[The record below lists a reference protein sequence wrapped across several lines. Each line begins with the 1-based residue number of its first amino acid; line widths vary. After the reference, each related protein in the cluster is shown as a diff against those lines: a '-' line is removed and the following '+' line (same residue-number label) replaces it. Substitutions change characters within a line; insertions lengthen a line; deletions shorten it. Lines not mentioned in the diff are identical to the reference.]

1 MSTDF
6 SFCANFSCRL
16 NRKNLLQYFIKFKR
30 DVRERIMTKY
40 IFITGGVVS
49 GLGKGIAAASLGLIL
64 KSRGY
69 KVINQKFDP
78 YLNIDPG
85 TMNPY
90 QHGEVFVTEDGAETD
105 LDLGHYER
113 FTDATLS
120 QSSNTTAGRVYL
132 SVLNKEREGGFHGGT
147 VQVIPNITEEI
158 LRRMLLS
165 TEETGADIIITEIG
179 GTVGDIES
187 LPFMEAIRQMKY
199 RVGEENCCYIHLTLV
214 PYMKKSDELKTKPT
228 QHSVKEL
235 QELGIKPDVIMLRTE
250 QAIDQN
256 TRERLAAFCNV
267 ESSCV
272 VQNLNARSIYEVP
285 LQMEDEGLGSAVCKV
300 LGLKNIPS
308 QLDEWKKMVARFNNP
323 KHKVKIALVGK
334 YVELHDAYLSVVESL
349 VHGGIHNEAE
359 VEIDWVKSE
368 DLIDEKA
375 CAARLAA
382 ADGIIVPGGFGD
394 RGIEGMICAARF
406 ARMKK
411 IPYFG
416 ICLGMQILVIEYAR
430 NVLGLAGANS
440 TEIEKNTGHPVI
452 DLMGDQNGKILG
464 GTLRLGKFEC
474 AVKSGTLTEKAYG
487 AKTIWERHRHR
498 YEFNN
503 KYRDDLAKAGLVIAG
518 VNPERDLVE
527 ICEVPNHPWML
538 GVQFHPEFKS
548 RPNKAG
554 PLFREFIR
562 AAVER
567 SEK

>member
-1 MSTDF
+1 
-6 SFCANFSCRL
+6 
-16 NRKNLLQYFIKFKR
+16 
-30 DVRERIMTKY
+30 MTKY

-85 TMNPY
+85 TMNPI
-90 QHGEVFVTEDGAETD
+90 QHGEVFVTDDGAETD

-165 TEETGADIIITEIG
+165 TDETGADVIITEIG

-199 RVGEENCCYIHLTLV
+199 KVGEENCCYIHLTLV
-214 PYMKKSDELKTKPT
+214 PFMKKADELKTKPT

-250 QAIDQN
+250 RDIGQT

-267 ESSCV
+267 DPSCV
-272 VQNLNARSIYEVP
+272 IQNLNAKSIYEVP
-285 LQMEDEGLGSAVCKV
+285 LQMEKEGLGQAVCKV
-300 LGLKNIPS
+300 LGLKESQS
-308 QLDEWKKMVARFNNP
+308 QLDDWKKMVDRFNNP
-323 KHKVKIALVGK
+323 KRKVTIALVGK
-334 YVELHDAYLSVVESL
+334 YVALHDAYLSVVESL
-349 VHGGIHNEAE
+349 IHGGIHNEAE
-359 VEIDWVKSE
+359 VEIDWVDSE
-368 DLIDEKA
+368 LLTDDKTT
-375 CAARLAA
+375 AARLKN
-382 ADGIIVPGGFGD
+382 ADAIIVPGGFGD
-394 RGIEGMICAARF
+394 RGIEGMINTAKYART
-406 ARMKK
+406 KK
-411 IPYFG
+411 VPYFG

-440 TEIEKNTGHPVI
+440 TEMNKETPYPVI
-452 DLMGDQNGKILG
+452 DLMPDQNGKILG
-464 GTLRLGKFEC
+464 GTLRLGKYEC
-474 AVKSGTLTEKAYG
+474 SVASGSLVEKAYG

-503 KYRDDLAKAGLVIAG
+503 KFRDDLKNAGLVISG
-518 VNPERDLVE
+518 INPERDLVE
-527 ICEVPNHPWML
+527 TCEVPGNPWMV

-554 PLFREFIR
+554 PLFRDFIA
-562 AAVER
+562 AAVKQGA
-567 SEK
+567 SKSKN

>member
-1 MSTDF
+1 
-6 SFCANFSCRL
+6 
-16 NRKNLLQYFIKFKR
+16 
-30 DVRERIMTKY
+30 MTKY

-64 KSRGY
+64 ESRGY

-90 QHGEVFVTEDGAETD
+90 QHGEVFVTDDGAETD

-199 RVGEENCCYIHLTLV
+199 KVGEENCCYIHLTLV
-214 PYMKKSDELKTKPT
+214 PYMKKSHELKTKPT

-250 QAIDQN
+250 HAIDPN

-267 ESSCV
+267 EPSCV
-272 VQNLNARSIYEVP
+272 IQNLNARSIYEVP
-285 LQMEDEGLGSAVCKV
+285 LQLEEEGMGGAVCKV
-300 LGLKNIPS
+300 LGLKTIPS
-308 QLDEWKKMVARFNNP
+308 QLDDWKKMVTRFNNP

-368 DLIDEKA
+368 DLTDEA
-375 CAARLAA
+375 TCAARLSA

-406 ARMKK
+406 ARTKK

-440 TEIEKNTGHPVI
+440 TEIEKNTPHPVI

-474 AVKSGTLTEKAYG
+474 AVSGGTLTEKAYG

-527 ICEVPNHPWML
+527 ICEVPDHPWML

-562 AAVER
+562 ASVEQ

>member
-1 MSTDF
+1 
-6 SFCANFSCRL
+6 
-16 NRKNLLQYFIKFKR
+16 
-30 DVRERIMTKY
+30 MTKY

-64 KSRGY
+64 ESRGY
-69 KVINQKFDP
+69 KVVNQKFDP

-90 QHGEVFVTEDGAETD
+90 QHGEVFVTDDGAETD

-199 RVGEENCCYIHLTLV
+199 KVGEENCCYIHLTLV

-235 QELGIKPDVIMLRTE
+235 RELGIKPDVIMLRTE
-250 QAIDQN
+250 QAIDPN

-267 ESSCV
+267 EPSCV
-272 VQNLNARSIYEVP
+272 IQNLNARSIYEVP
-285 LQMEDEGLGSAVCKV
+285 LQMEDEGLGGAVCKV
-300 LGLKNIPS
+300 LGLKDTPS
-308 QLDEWKKMVARFNNP
+308 QLDDWKKMVARFNNP

-349 VHGGIHNEAE
+349 VHGGIHNETE

-368 DLIDEKA
+368 DLVDEQT
-375 CAARLAA
+375 CAARLSAV
-382 ADGIIVPGGFGD
+382 DGIIVPGGFGD
-394 RGIEGMICAARF
+394 RGTEGMICAARF
-406 ARMKK
+406 ARTNK

-440 TEIEKNTGHPVI
+440 TEIEKNTPHPVI

-474 AVKSGTLTEKAYG
+474 AVQSGTLTEKAYG

-503 KYRDDLAKAGLVIAG
+503 NYRDDLAKAGLVIAG

-527 ICEVPNHPWML
+527 ICEVPHHPWML